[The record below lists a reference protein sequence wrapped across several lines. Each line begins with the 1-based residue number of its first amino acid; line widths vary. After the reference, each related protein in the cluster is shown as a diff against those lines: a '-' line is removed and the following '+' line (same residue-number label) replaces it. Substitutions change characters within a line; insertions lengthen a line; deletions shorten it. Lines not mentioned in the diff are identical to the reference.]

1 MQFLFRNLALVGA
14 LLLVLAESRAEG
26 KSMIPGIPSLGE
38 NKPKVKFEICIW
50 KRIYHKYVFLIASLL
65 EILNLD
71 MLFLVELFEK
81 LGILIY
87 VDVLIVLNLTI
98 IGNKLE

>member
-38 NKPKVKFEICIW
+38 NKPKVIKFSED
-50 KRIYHKYVFLIASLL
+50 
-65 EILNLD
+65 ILY
-71 MLFLVELFEK
+71 ETSFEVVH
-81 LGILIY
+81 ILPRQFF
-87 VDVLIVLNLTI
+87 
-98 IGNKLE
+98 

>member
-38 NKPKVKFEICIW
+38 NKPKVIKSSEDILYETSFEVVHIIP
-50 KRIYHKYVFLIASLL
+50 KHFFLF
-65 EILNLD
+65 
-71 MLFLVELFEK
+71 FLSPLT
-81 LGILIY
+81 ILIDTLY
-87 VDVLIVLNLTI
+87 WSLFRCVDVQKSI
-98 IGNKLE
+98 EFH